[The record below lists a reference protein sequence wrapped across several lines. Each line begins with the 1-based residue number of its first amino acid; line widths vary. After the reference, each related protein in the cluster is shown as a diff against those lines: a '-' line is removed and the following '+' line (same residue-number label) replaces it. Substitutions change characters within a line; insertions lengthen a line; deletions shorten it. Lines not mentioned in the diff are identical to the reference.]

1 MKTAVILTARK
12 ERESDIPYPLL
23 AFDEGQC
30 LIDRTISILRE
41 IGIDRIVFIVGYRS
55 ELFDKYRSED
65 VIILKVSNY
74 EFTGSMASLAAA
86 SDVID
91 DDFLLVEGDTFFEK
105 KVLEQLGAIQEGNC
119 LVATEESGSGDEC
132 FVETKAGFITQISK
146 DRHRVCRFEGELLGL
161 SRISRT
167 TFKKIVDK
175 WEEMFFDLKTR

>member
-23 AFDEGQC
+23 AFDGNQC
-30 LIDRTISILRE
+30 LIDRTLFLLRE
-41 IGIDRIVFIVGYRS
+41 IGVNRIVLIVGYRS

-65 VIILKVSNY
+65 VVILKAANY

-105 KVLEQLGAIQEGNC
+105 KSAGA
-119 LVATEESGSGDEC
+119 
-132 FVETKAGFITQISK
+132 
-146 DRHRVCRFEGELLGL
+146 
-161 SRISRT
+161 
-167 TFKKIVDK
+167 
-175 WEEMFFDLKTR
+175 TRGYRRR